1 MTTLEIVKELCKN
14 KNISVKLLE
23 EDLDFPN
30 NTIYQWKNRTPGID
44 KLQKVADYFDVSVDY
59 LLGRKSAVQT
69 QTHDDK
75 EFSTIQQ
82 PGNYSRPLQEEQ
94 SFLSSRGL
102 TLIKLVSPRNIGFG
116 SEASTQ

>member
-69 QTHDDK
+69 HTHDDK
-75 EFSTIQQ
+75 EFSTIQRLAKKL
-82 PGNYSRPLQEEQ
+82 NKEEQ
-94 SFLSSRGL
+94 DK
-102 TLIKLVSPRNIGFG
+102 LIKLMELSFEVLNDT
-116 SEASTQ
+116 EEEDDDEYL